1 MCAPSLFQSF
11 WSWGVARAFLCVFPT
26 IWMPV
31 LWKLK
36 RARCSEPVK
45 IVKSRVPRIWF
56 MWKKKILP
64 LCPRAR
70 LRRQALLVTG
80 RESPDWAFT
89 GKKYQQFLLED
100 LVWRDFLIWISV
112 CMIVRVTKVKN
123 NSFIFTYAI
132 HYLQNIFL
140 HLFRY
145 YFLMKVIQPK

>member
-1 MCAPSLFQSF
+1 MCALSLFQSF
-11 WSWGVARAFLCVFPT
+11 RSWGVARAFICVFFT

-56 MWKKKILP
+56 MWKKKIP
-64 LCPRAR
+64 PRAR
-70 LRRQALLVTG
+70 LRHQGLLGTG
-80 RESPDWAFT
+80 RESHDWAYT
-89 GKKYQQFLLED
+89 GKNSSSFCLKI
-100 LVWRDFLIWISV
+100 WPDFLIWISV
-112 CMIVRVTKVKN
+112 CMIVRVTKMKN
-123 NSFIFTYAI
+123 SSFIFTYPI

-145 YFLMKVIQPK
+145 YFFTKVIQPK